1 MFKWFKRTQQS
12 DQWDQ
17 VPPVDMAVVGI
28 DMHSHLLPGIDDG
41 AEDMERSIDLILHLK
56 EMGYHSAITTPHIFW
71 DMYRN
76 TTEGIRAKLQEV
88 RAELKTRN
96 IDFHLEA
103 AAEYY
108 CDEHFENLIEKGD
121 LLTFGQRHVLFE
133 VSFAAEHANMG
144 RALFNLQL
152 AGYKPILAHP
162 ERYEYWHGSLSK
174 YEQLVDRDVALQL
187 NITSLTGQYGPNVKR
202 MSEKL
207 IDAGLISFIGTD
219 CHHMG
224 HIQLTQAA
232 RKHDGLRRL
241 IESGKLLN
249 QHLLQTPQA

>member
-1 MFKWFKRTQQS
+1 MWNWFKRSKEAHYEAQLA
-12 DQWDQ
+12 
-17 VPPVDMAVVGI
+17 PIDMGLVAV

-41 AEDMERSIDLILHLK
+41 AEDMDRSIDLILHLHA
-56 EMGYHSAITTPHIFW
+56 MGYRAAITTPHVFW

-76 TTEGIRAKLQEV
+76 TTEGIRSKLSDVQK
-88 RAELKTRN
+88 ELKARN
-96 IDFHLEA
+96 IDFQLNA

-121 LLTFGQRHVLFE
+121 LLTFGKNHVLFE
-133 VSFAAEHANMG
+133 ISFAAENANMG
-144 RALFNLQL
+144 RALFNMQL

-162 ERYEYWHGSLSK
+162 ERYEYWHGNLAK
-174 YEQLVDRDVALQL
+174 YEQLVDRDVDLQL

-207 IDAGLISFIGTD
+207 IDAGLISFLGTD

-224 HIQLTQAA
+224 HVQLTNTARTNAA
-232 RKHDGLRRL
+232 LHKL
-241 IESGKLLN
+241 IGSGKLKN
-249 QHLLQTPQA
+249 RHLFESL

>member
-1 MFKWFKRTQQS
+1 MWNWFKRRSQS
-12 DQWDQ
+12 EDRRQG
-17 VPPVDMAVVGI
+17 PPVDLAMVGL

-41 AEDMERSIDLILHLK
+41 AEDMDRSIELILHLK
-56 EMGYHSAITTPHIFW
+56 ELGYHSAITTPHIFW

-76 TTEGIRAKLQEV
+76 TTEGIRAKLEEV
-88 RAELKTRN
+88 RAELKARD
-96 IDFHLEA
+96 IDFRLDA

-121 LLTFGQRHVLFE
+121 LLTFGNRYILFE
-133 VSFAAEHANMG
+133 VGFAAEHANMG

-207 IDAGLISFIGTD
+207 IDAGFISYIGTD

-224 HIQLTQAA
+224 HIQLTNAA
-232 RKHDGLRRL
+232 RTNVALRKL

-249 QHLLQTPQA
+249 HQLMSH